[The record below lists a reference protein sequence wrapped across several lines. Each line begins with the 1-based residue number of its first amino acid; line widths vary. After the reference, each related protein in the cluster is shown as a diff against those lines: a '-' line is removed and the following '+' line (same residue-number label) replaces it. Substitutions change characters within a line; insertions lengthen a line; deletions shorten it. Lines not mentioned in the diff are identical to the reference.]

1 MPRKLEGFGTWGEVF
16 GLTET
21 QRNVITVELSGEGK
35 HPELNLTDQGL
46 QSRQLRGPFS
56 FLLPLPFLS
65 KKNNSNHA

>member
-35 HPELNLTDQGL
+35 HPELNLTIRAV
-46 QSRQLRGPFS
+46 SAS
-56 FLLPLPFLS
+56 NAAALS
-65 KKNNSNHA
+65 LSYSVFPS